1 MLEPKDCE
9 IYHENDK
16 VSKIYFLVHGKCGFV
31 LSDRFNN
38 FKYVNFTDRTHFGV
52 IDIIGSM
59 MEFAED
65 HSVDHV
71 VNNWILYKERLMR
84 HFNVATQEDS

>member
-1 MLEPKDCE
+1 MLEPKGCE

-16 VSKIYFLVHGKCGFV
+16 VAKIYFLVSGKCGLV
-31 LSDRFNN
+31 LSERFNN
-38 FKYVNFTDRTHFGV
+38 FKYVKFTDKSHFGV

-59 MEFAED
+59 MEFADD
-65 HSVDHV
+65 HSVGHV